1 MRKNGEGNTSLFLF
15 WGLLLVY
22 RVINLKSSQSKRANT
37 TRARTL
43 KGGEK
48 MAKSKKAIAK
58 ELRKEYL
65 REWRSKNVDKVREY
79 RERYWLKKAEQYLA
93 SQKES

>member
-1 MRKNGEGNTSLFLF
+1 
-15 WGLLLVY
+15 
-22 RVINLKSSQSKRANT
+22 
-37 TRARTL
+37 
-43 KGGEK
+43 
-48 MAKSKKAIAK
+48 MAKSKKALAK

-93 SQKES
+93 SQKEGE